1 MFIDLE
7 FNACLLSCKSQ
18 DYTFDDGKTVT
29 GYRVGIMLEDGECG
43 MVKCTA
49 DAVPPNIDYRQDY
62 VFKGRLNT
70 DKGTF
75 KIVSVESIG

>member
-7 FNACLLSCKSQ
+7 FNACLMSCKSQ
-18 DYTFDDGKTVT
+18 DYTFDDGKIVT
-29 GYRVGIMLEDGECG
+29 GYRVEIMLEDGECG

>member
-1 MFIDLE
+1 
-7 FNACLLSCKSQ
+7 
-18 DYTFDDGKTVT
+18 
-29 GYRVGIMLEDGECG
+29 

-49 DAVPPNIDYRQDY
+49 DAVPPNIVYRQDY

-75 KIVSVESIG
+75 KIASVESIG